1 MNKGFQADQNLSVKM
16 TKSVSGEGEF
26 ELVVHYHDHDN
37 KVRVMAPPP
46 RSTRHRLKEAV
57 KETLFPDDPFREI
70 RKESSVAR
78 KVFMTLQYLFPVLQW
93 APQYSFHLFKSD
105 VISGITIASL
115 AIPQGI
121 SYAKLADLPPII
133 GLYSSFVPPIIYVIL
148 GSSKDLAVGNA
159 AVVSLILA
167 SKIGSEVSPEEN
179 PHLYMRLVF
188 TATFFAGVFQASLG
202 LLRLGFIIDFLS
214 HATIVGFMAGAAT
227 IVCLQQ
233 LKVILGLRHFTTKTD
248 VVSVMSSVFQQVDKW
263 RWESIVMGIC
273 FLCFLLLSRYISK
286 KVPKLLLISA
296 GAPLLSLALGSIL
309 VFCTRAENHGIQ
321 IVGHLKRGFNPLSMD
336 LLVFE
341 KEYLMIT
348 LKAGVISGIIS
359 LTEGIA
365 VGRSF
370 SMFKN
375 YHIDGNKEMMA
386 IGMMNIVGSCTSCYV
401 TTGTFSR
408 SAVNFNA
415 GCKTAVSNLV
425 MATSLMITLLF
436 LTPLFHYTPMVVL
449 AATIVSAMLGIIDV
463 KAAYHMWRVDKIDF
477 VVCMAA
483 FLGVVFDDFQ
493 LGLVIAV
500 SISVARVMMHVI
512 RPRIALLEN
521 ISGTS
526 IFRNKEQYPHSARI
540 SGILILNLSSPIYFA
555 NCNYMRERVL
565 RWIEEEEEYY
575 LANCSPD
582 ILHHIVLDM
591 SGVSSI
597 DTSGISMLEEL
608 KMTLQKRK
616 LELAFANP
624 GPEFME
630 KLHKLQFGQL
640 VDPKLLFLTV
650 GEAVNVCTSLLHEKK
665 LNLTTNTRGVD
676 DEEAGIDRQSIHD
689 NQTNV

>member
-1 MNKGFQADQNLSVKM
+1 MMKM
-16 TKSVSGEGEF
+16 GSDEGHEL
-26 ELVVHYHDHDN
+26 ELVVHSFDHDH
-37 KVRVMAPPP
+37 KAMVLVPPP
-46 RSTRHRLKEAV
+46 RSARYRLKEAV
-57 KETLFPDDPFREI
+57 KETLFPDDPFREL
-70 RKESSVAR
+70 RKQSSISR
-78 KVFMTLQYLFPVLQW
+78 KLLMALQYLFPVLQW
-93 APQYSFHLFKSD
+93 APKYSFHLFKSD
-105 VISGITIASL
+105 VIAGITIASL

-121 SYAKLADLPPII
+121 SYAKLAQLPPII

-148 GSSKDLAVGNA
+148 GSSKDLAVGTV

-202 LLRLGFIIDFLS
+202 FLRLGFIIDFLS

-233 LKVILGLRHFTTKTD
+233 LKVILGLRHSTTKTD
-248 VVSVMSSVFQQVDKW
+248 VVSVMSSVSEQVDKW

-273 FLCFLLLSRYISK
+273 FLCFLLLSRYVSK
-286 KVPKLLLISA
+286 KKPKLLLIAA
-296 GAPLLSLALGSIL
+296 GAPLLSVALGSIL
-309 VFCTRAENHGIQ
+309 VFCMRAENHGIQ
-321 IVGHLKRGFNPLSMD
+321 IIGHLKRGLNPLSLD

-341 KEYLMIT
+341 KEYLMVT

-365 VGRSF
+365 VGRTF

-386 IGMMNIVGSCTSCYV
+386 IGMMNIVGSCTSCYI
-401 TTGTFSR
+401 TTGPFSR

-436 LTPLFHYTPMVVL
+436 LTPLFYYTPLVVL
-449 AATIVSAMLGIIDV
+449 AAILVSAMLGIIDF
-463 KAAYHMWRVDKIDF
+463 KAAYHMWKVDKIDF

-493 LGLVIAV
+493 VGLIIAV
-500 SISVARVMMHVI
+500 SISIARLMMHVI

-526 IFRNKEQYPHSARI
+526 IYRNKEQYPHSQRI

-565 RWIEEEEEYY
+565 RWIEEEEEYR
-575 LANCSPD
+575 LANCSQE
-582 ILHHIVLDM
+582 ILDYIVLDM

-597 DTSGISMLEEL
+597 DTSGLSMLQEL
-608 KMTLQKRK
+608 KKTLHNRQ
-616 LELAFANP
+616 LELVFANP
-624 GPEFME
+624 GPELME
-630 KLHKLQFGQL
+630 KLQKSKIKEL
-640 VDPKLLFLTV
+640 VDRKWLFLTV
-650 GEAVNVCTSLLHEKK
+650 GEAVNVCSSLLHDRKM
-665 LNLTTNTRGVD
+665 NLTPIKQGVD
-676 DEEAGIDRQSIHD
+676 DGEAGRKGLSNHD
-689 NQTNV
+689 SQTDVE

>member
-1 MNKGFQADQNLSVKM
+1 M
-16 TKSVSGEGEF
+16 KSGSDEGELEF
-26 ELVVHYHDHDN
+26 VVHYHDRDQ
-37 KVRVMAPPP
+37 KVEVMVPPP
-46 RSTRHRLKEAV
+46 RSARHRLKEAV
-57 KETLFPDDPFREI
+57 KEVLFPDDPLREI
-70 RKESSVAR
+70 RKQSSVSR
-78 KVFMTLQYLFPVLQW
+78 KLLMGFQYLFPVLQW
-93 APQYSFHLFKSD
+93 APKYSFHLFKSD

-121 SYAKLADLPPII
+121 SYAKLAHLPPII

-148 GSSKDLAVGNA
+148 GSSKDLAVGTV

-167 SKIGSEVSPEEN
+167 SKIGSEVSPEGN

-233 LKVILGLRHFTTKTD
+233 LKVILGLRHFTSKTD
-248 VVSVMSSVFQQVDKW
+248 VVSVMSSVSKQVDKW

-286 KVPKLLLISA
+286 NRPKLMLIAA
-296 GAPLLSLALGSIL
+296 GAPLLSVALGSIL

-321 IVGHLKRGFNPLSMD
+321 IVGHLKKGLNPLSLDM
-336 LLVFE
+336 LVFE
-341 KEYLMIT
+341 TEYLMIT

-365 VGRSF
+365 VGRTF

-386 IGMMNIVGSCTSCYV
+386 IGMMNIVGSCTSCYI
-401 TTGTFSR
+401 TTGPFSR

-449 AATIVSAMLGIIDV
+449 ASILVSAMLGIIDV

-483 FLGVVFDDFQ
+483 FMGVVFGNFEI
-493 LGLVIAV
+493 GLMIAV
-500 SISVARVMMHVI
+500 SISVARVMLHVI
-512 RPRIALLEN
+512 RPRIAVLEN
-521 ISGTS
+521 ICGTS
-526 IFRNKEQYPHSARI
+526 IYRNKEQYPHSARI
-540 SGILILNLSSPIYFA
+540 SGILILSLSSPIYFA

-565 RWIEEEEEYY
+565 RWIEEEEEYH
-575 LANCSPD
+575 LANCSPEN
-582 ILHHIVLDM
+582 LHYIVLDM

-597 DTSGISMLEEL
+597 DTGGISMLEEL
-608 KMTLQKRK
+608 KMTLQNRE

-624 GPEFME
+624 GPELME
-630 KLHKLQFGQL
+630 KLHKSKFKQL
-640 VDPKLLFLTV
+640 VDPKWMFLTV
-650 GEAVNVCTSLLHEKK
+650 GEAVNVCSSLLRDRTF
-665 LNLTTNTRGVD
+665 NLTTSKPGVD
-676 DEEAGIDRQSIHD
+676 DLEIGCNRVPTHD
-689 NQTNV
+689 NQTNIE